1 MIGYTAKQSNRLLCT
16 LIPPN
21 VVSALTSGSSG
32 YNGDGCAGGPIGREI
47 QHCTVMFCSLAQLGE
62 LQVDDLTWHPL
73 KALLAHSVPF
83 ALFMFSSLIR
93 CLAHS
98 ILHCCV
104 LRRGLNLKF
113 AHCIFPSCLQI
124 RSEPSLPLH
133 LFL

>member
-83 ALFMFSSLIR
+83 ALFSDVFKPHSLSSTQHPPLLCAAQGPQLEIR
-93 CLAHS
+93 TLY
-98 ILHCCV
+98 
-104 LRRGLNLKF
+104 
-113 AHCIFPSCLQI
+113 FP
-124 RSEPSLPLH
+124 
-133 LFL
+133 